1 MSLAVNEVEQFDLA
15 VMELRGMKTYD
26 AWRRLDRQVRRGEKA
41 YMFTS
46 GLAGFTIDQ
55 TDPIHHYPSEYEG
68 MNLTDEEMA
77 EGMLDYINDIGCR

>member
-1 MSLAVNEVEQFDLA
+1 MNEVEQFDLA

-55 TDPIHHYPSEYEG
+55 K
-68 MNLTDEEMA
+68 A
-77 EGMLDYINDIGCR
+77 EGMSVREMVEHVLSDRFSPWAPGKWP